1 MANLKEIEKRTICA
15 AEKVLFLQQYVRPID
30 VLLGMGLLQE
40 IQVQEW
46 KKGQIPYLEKAIQ
59 GNLHKISHT
68 MKCFR
73 NWAEQKGLKPS
84 ETVYLAKT
92 SGPKRNLQFSKS
104 GRLKIEQAYR
114 THYVSPILLE
124 RKQEKFLKKLLQTST

>member
-1 MANLKEIEKRTICA
+1 MPNLKEIEKRTICA

-30 VLLGMGLLQE
+30 IFLGMGLLQE

-46 KKGQIPYLEKAIQ
+46 KKGKIPYLEKAIQ

-73 NWAEQKGLKPS
+73 KWLNKKG
-84 ETVYLAKT
+84 
-92 SGPKRNLQFSKS
+92 
-104 GRLKIEQAYR
+104 
-114 THYVSPILLE
+114 
-124 RKQEKFLKKLLQTST
+124 